1 MPEKG
6 GVETLEKVPGAFCKW
21 NSEKNKQTKKSMDVC
36 LLFPLFLLPSST
48 SCVSFFAP
56 GTFLNYEG
64 FMKSYE

>member
-21 NSEKNKQTKKSMDVC
+21 NSERTNKQVNGCMSPISFISPPKLYK
-36 LLFPLFLLPSST
+36 
-48 SCVSFFAP
+48 FFAP
-56 GTFLNYEG
+56 WTFLNYEG

>member
-1 MPEKG
+1 MKFRKE
-6 GVETLEKVPGAFCKW
+6 
-21 NSEKNKQTKKSMDVC
+21 QTNKSMDVC